1 MNLTNVPQDK
11 HKESDNYYPKEK
23 SHWQK
28 YQIYYLVFGSFFF
41 TTLIILISNSNTN
54 KEIRKL
60 KRQSINNERNQEN
73 PDDNN
78 SPGSDDNKPKHE
90 YSSEFI
96 KPRPAEKNENWIQD
110 SIAKESVR
118 KEVETWINSFK
129 YLPEYF
135 AKEGPEI
142 DKHVLLSGPPGTGK
156 TYLAETFCQ
165 NEALEYAFVKFDTV
179 LWKGSSIIKQKM
191 ALNQAKN
198 ILRNEEARQKRLGVK
213 EKIKPV
219 VIVIDELDSVGIKD
233 LSPSNSSSRDEVDGL
248 LRMFDEI
255 NNKKLNIIVIGITN
269 YPEALDPAL
278 VRPGRLGRKIEV
290 GYPTDEEMD
299 KLMDYLE
306 KEMKGEHGYKFVDN
320 KDKWSKERNN
330 EKVIIKWPD
339 NFWSEVR
346 RITKEIRT
354 KYSKEIKFGSFTLP
368 AGQVNTGFTL
378 RDLEKFVGDCLAAKS
393 GKDIQEIIPSSQDY
407 EAELEKEMK
416 KRIKET
422 KLAYFSRSPKPT
434 PPTKEKEEEI

>member
-1 MNLTNVPQDK
+1 MNYNPESK
-11 HKESDNYYPKEK
+11 NEKESNNGYYPAKKTHWEK
-23 SHWQK
+23 YK
-28 YQIYYLVFGSFFF
+28 IYYLVFGSFFF
-41 TTLIILISNSNTN
+41 TTIIILISNSNTN

-60 KRQSINNERNQEN
+60 KRQSINNEQNQEN
-73 PDDNN
+73 SDDNN
-78 SPGSDDNKPKHE
+78 SPSSGNEKPKHE

-96 KPRPAEKNENWIQD
+96 KPSPAKKNENWIQD

-118 KEVETWINSFK
+118 QEVETWINSFK

-156 TYLAETFCQ
+156 TYLAETFAE
-165 NEALEYAFVKFDTV
+165 NEALRYASVKFDTV
-179 LWKGSSIIKQKM
+179 LWKGSSIAKQQI
-191 ALNQAKN
+191 ALSQAKN
-198 ILRNEEARQKRLGVK
+198 ILRNEEARQKRLGIK

-219 VIVIDELDSVGIKD
+219 VIIIDELDSVGIKD
-233 LSPSNSSSRDEVDGL
+233 LSPSNSSSRDEVNGL

-255 NNKKLNIIVIGITN
+255 NNNKLNIIVIGITN
-269 YPEALDPAL
+269 YPEALDSAL
-278 VRPGRLGRKIEV
+278 VRAGRLGRRIEV

-306 KEMKGEHGYKFVDN
+306 KEMKGERGYKFVDN
-320 KDKWSKERNN
+320 KDKWPKERNN
-330 EKVIIKWPD
+330 EKAIIKWPND
-339 NFWSEVR
+339 FWSEVR
-346 RITKEIRT
+346 RITKEIRV

-368 AGQVNTGFTL
+368 AGQVNTGFAL
-378 RDLEKFVGDCLAAKS
+378 RDLEKFVGNCLAAKS
-393 GKDIQEIIPSSQDY
+393 EKDIQEIIPSSQDY
-407 EAELEKEMK
+407 EAELEKEME

-422 KLAYFSRSPKPT
+422 KFVRVSRSPKPT